1 MLIFGERNLSVMTN
15 LQELLQSKENEHIEF
30 KSVQNNF
37 HFDDL
42 LKYISAFAN
51 EGGGNLVLGVN
62 NEKQIVGTTVFKA
75 VEKLKV
81 DILSSQKLSRKVR
94 IEVEEIEQDGKR
106 VLTISIPSRPKGEAV
121 SFDGAYFMRSG
132 QSLVPMDSQT
142 LKKIFKEYEEDFSA
156 EICDGVKFEDLDKDA
171 IRRLKELWSKKSGN
185 KEILCLE
192 DNQSLIDLGL
202 IVNSSVTYAALI
214 LTGKKEAIDYHLRN
228 AEIIWEYR
236 RDVSSIEYQ
245 DRLDFREPFLLYFDK
260 LWDKINSRNEIHPI
274 QEGLFVFDIKAFNEE
289 VIREA
294 VLNAICHR
302 DYKDQGSSFIKQYPT
317 KIEIISPGGFL
328 PGITPA
334 NIVEVA
340 SKPRNRLIIEV
351 FQKIGFAERSGQG
364 VDKIFKQTI
373 REGKGIPDYSEST
386 DFFVKLVIDA
396 VVRDKKFVKYL
407 ERISNETRIYL
418 SVTDLIVLEKIK
430 NGEIISKK
438 TNELKRLLENG
449 FVEKVGRGRGTK
461 FILSKKYYEHVG
473 KKGEYTRRKGLD
485 KEANKLLIIEHLKN
499 YKKGYIEDFVE
510 ALRDIPRYT
519 INRYL
524 RELKEGG
531 KIELIGNPRIV
542 KGDKKAFWRLKQ

>member
-1 MLIFGERNLSVMTN
+1 MTN

-37 HFDDL
+37 HFEDL
-42 LKYISAFAN
+42 LKYICALSN
-51 EGGGNLVLGVN
+51 EGGGKLVLGVN
-62 NEKQIVGTTVFKA
+62 NQRQIVGTAVFNDI
-75 VEKLKV
+75 EKLKIDV
-81 DILSSQKLSRKVR
+81 LHSQKVSRKVR
-94 IEVEEIEQDGKR
+94 IDVEELEQDGKR
-106 VLTISIPSRPKGEAV
+106 VLIIAVPTRPKGEAIA
-121 SFDGAYFMRSG
+121 FHGAYFMRSG

-142 LKKIFKEYEEDFSA
+142 LKKIFNEYEDDFSA
-156 EICDGVKFEDLDKDA
+156 EVCNGVTFEDLDKDT
-171 IRRLKELWSKKSGN
+171 IKRLKELWSKKSGN
-185 KEILCLE
+185 LDILRLE
-192 DNQSLIDLGL
+192 DRQALIDLGL
-202 IVNSSVTYAALI
+202 IVDSLVTYAAII
-214 LTGKKEAIDYHLRN
+214 LTGKKEIIDRYLRN

-236 RDVSSIEYQ
+236 KDISSIEYQ
-245 DRLDFREPFLLYFDK
+245 DRVDFREPFLLYFDK
-260 LWDKINSRNEIHPI
+260 LWDKINSRNEIYPI

-294 VLNAICHR
+294 VLNAISHR

-328 PGITPA
+328 PGITPV
-334 NIVEVA
+334 NIIEVA

-351 FQKIGFAERSGQG
+351 LQKIGFVERSGQG

-373 REGKGIPDYSEST
+373 REGKGIPDYNGST
-386 DFFVKLVIDA
+386 DFCVKLVIDA

-430 NGEIISKK
+430 NGEIISER
-438 TNELKRLLENG
+438 TRELKRFLENG

-461 FILSKKYYEHVG
+461 FILSKRYYEYFG

-524 RELKEGG
+524 RELKDGG
-531 KIELIGNPRIV
+531 KIEFVGNPRIV
-542 KGDKKAFWRLKQ
+542 KGDNKAFWRLKQ